1 MQFEEPILLYGAG
14 KEAISSRAFLKQIAP
29 DIKVYVTVDSGEANI
44 PETTNIAPSD
54 LTAAIDKR
62 LFGTIIKSPGV
73 SLYKPVFEHARAA
86 NINVTSNL
94 NLWGLHYGGD
104 RTIIAITG
112 TKGKSTT
119 ATLVYGMLKQAG
131 LDVGLAGNVGVPP
144 LDIADKHAIV
154 VLELSSYQTA
164 DIAFPASFIAVTNLY
179 SEHVDWHGTARQYF
193 ADKLHLIAAAP
204 KAKLGIGPQAATFDM
219 MRPILGDA
227 RNVLPSLDDTLI
239 DDMFEEAKTS
249 ALKGNHN
256 FENAIVAAT
265 LAKTFD
271 VEDEEIIAAIKKF
284 RPLPHRLEEHTFGNT
299 LFVDDSI
306 STTPEATQAAV
317 KTYTG
322 HKIALL
328 AGGYDREQDYNAL
341 GQTMFNSDVKL
352 VVCLPTTGSRVA
364 AAIEKH
370 APNISIVK
378 ASTIEEGMNIVAH
391 RRANFDTV
399 ILSPGA
405 PSYNQFK
412 NFQERGTAFVKL
424 AEQLFS

>member
-1 MQFEEPILLYGAG
+1 MQFEKPILLYGAG
-14 KEAISSRAFLKQIAP
+14 KEAISTRAFLKQIAP
-29 DIKVYVTVDSGEANI
+29 DVKVYVTVDNGEADI
-44 PETTNIAPSD
+44 PDTTKIAPGD
-54 LTAAIDKR
+54 LVTAIDEKR
-62 LFGTIIKSPGV
+62 FGTIVKSPGV
-73 SLYKPVFEHARAA
+73 SLYKPVFEQARAA
-86 NINVTSNL
+86 GIDVTSNL
-94 NLWGLHYGGD
+94 NLWGLHYGGG
-104 RTIIAITG
+104 RTVVAITG

-119 ATLVYGMLKQAG
+119 ATLVFGMLKEAG

-144 LDIADKHAIV
+144 LDIADKNKIV

-164 DIAFPASFIAVTNLY
+164 DIAFAADFIAVTNLF

-193 ADKLHLIAAAP
+193 ADKLHLLSAAP
-204 KAKLGIGPQAATFDM
+204 EAKLAIGPQAATFDM

-227 RNVLPSLDDTLI
+227 RNVLPPLDDDLI
-239 DDMFEEAKTS
+239 DEMFDAAKTS
-249 ALKGNHN
+249 ALKGSHN
-256 FENAIVAAT
+256 LENAIVAAT
-265 LAKTFD
+265 LAKAFD
-271 VEDEEIIAAIKKF
+271 VDDDEIIEAIKNF
-284 RPLPHRLEEHTFGNT
+284 RPLPHRLEEHTFGST

-341 GQTMFNSDVKL
+341 GQTMFNSGVKL

-364 AAIEKH
+364 AAVEKH
-370 APNISIVK
+370 APNISVVH
-378 ASTIEEGMNIVAH
+378 ADTIEAAMRVVAH

-412 NFQERGTAFVKL
+412 NFQERGTAFIKL